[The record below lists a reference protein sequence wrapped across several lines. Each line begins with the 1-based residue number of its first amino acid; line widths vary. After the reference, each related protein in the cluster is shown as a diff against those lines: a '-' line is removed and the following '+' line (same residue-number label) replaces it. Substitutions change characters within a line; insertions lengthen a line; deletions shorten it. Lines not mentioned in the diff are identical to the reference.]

1 MGVTHDV
8 KDFGFEAVEEI
19 PVKEND
25 WTMLV
30 RTFMESEAPVI
41 RKEFEDSRKASN
53 AGGAIRKAAEK
64 LGAKVVVTNDG
75 GTLYVSKA

>member
-1 MGVTHDV
+1 MAVTHDV

-19 PVKEND
+19 PVKESD
-25 WTMLV
+25 WTTLL
-30 RTFMESEAPVI
+30 RTFMASDAQVI

-53 AGGAIRKAAEK
+53 AGGAIRKAAKK
-64 LGAKVVVTNDG
+64 LEIDVTVTNDG

>member
-1 MGVTHDV
+1 MSYTIDQ
-8 KDFGFEAVEEI
+8 FGFEAIEQI

-41 RKEFEDSRKASN
+41 RKEFEDSRRASN

-64 LGAKVVVTNDG
+64 LGANVTVTNDG

>member
-1 MGVTHDV
+1 MGNHTIDQ
-8 KDFGFEAVEEI
+8 FGFEAVEEI

-41 RKEFEDSRKASN
+41 RKEFEDTRKASN
-53 AGGAIRKAAEK
+53 VGGAIRKAAEK